1 MDNTTTVFPERTKG
15 APRAKP
21 ELLKLEYRQGRLS
34 YKQIKRCKSVA
45 IYGVY
50 STSSRLLGY
59 EVIRPIVKQPCVL
72 AGRAY
77 PLRESYP
84 PSERF
89 GSGRG
94 WYYSSDP
101 HAAGDDGLKKAMTR
115 YKEQEALYETSA

>member
-1 MDNTTTVFPERTKG
+1 MDNATTVFPECPKG

-34 YKQIKRCKSVA
+34 YKQIRRSEMVA
-45 IYGVY
+45 LYGVY
-50 STSSRLLGY
+50 GKSKRLLGY
-59 EVIRPIVKQPCVL
+59 EVIRPIIKQPCIL

-101 HAAGDDGLKKAMTR
+101 HAAGNDGLKKAMAR
-115 YKEQEALYETSA
+115 YKEQEILYETSA